1 MAGKNY
7 YEILGV
13 SKTASE
19 DEIKAAYRKLAKQ
32 YHPDLNKGNKEAAE
46 KFKEVN
52 QANEVLSDKN
62 KRTQYDAELEGR
74 AFNFGNG
81 GGFSGFSSGGFDFG
95 EDIMNIFN
103 MFGGGGGARQS
114 AYQARSG
121 ADINAKVTIS
131 FVEACK
137 GTSKEINITKNEVC
151 VFCNGNGSKDG
162 KHYEKCSKCN
172 GLGKIQYV
180 SDSIFARTTS
190 IRDCNV
196 CNGTGKI
203 IKEKC
208 PACGGKGLT
217 RKNKTLKLE
226 IPAGVDNGVTV
237 RYRGDGDASSFPGGE
252 PGDLLVHIN
261 VTPHK
266 FLKRKGAD
274 LYSEVP
280 ISLYTATVGGT
291 VDIPSLDGVIQTKI
305 PEGTQTG
312 YVVLNR
318 GKGAKARSGYGD
330 LYTTFIVET
339 PKSLSSEQKELMRKL
354 YMDITERQTPKQKAY
369 NSDLSDYYKS

>member
-1 MAGKNY
+1 MATKNY
-7 YEILGV
+7 YDILGV
-13 SKTASE
+13 SKTATE

-32 YHPDLNKGNKEAAE
+32 YHPDLNKNNKEAAE

-52 QANEVLSDKN
+52 QANEILSDKG
-62 KRTQYDAELEGR
+62 KREQYDAELEGR
-74 AFNFGNG
+74 SFGGNFGG
-81 GGFSGFSSGGFDFG
+81 GGFSAGGFDFG

-103 MFGGGGGARQS
+103 MFGGGGARQS
-114 AYQARSG
+114 AYQKNAG
-121 ADINAKVTIS
+121 ADIDARITIS
-131 FVEACK
+131 FAEACK
-137 GTSKEINITKNEVC
+137 GTSKEINITKNEQC
-151 VFCNGNGSKDG
+151 AYCNGNGSKEG
-162 KHYEKCSKCN
+162 KHFEKCSKCN

-208 PACGGKGLT
+208 TACAGKGLI
-217 RKNKTLKLE
+217 RKNKILKIE
-226 IPAGVDNGVTV
+226 IPAGVDNGNTV
-237 RYRGDGDASSFPGGE
+237 RYRGDGDAPRVPGGE
-252 PGDLLVHIN
+252 HGDLLVHVS

-280 ISLYTATVGGT
+280 VSMYTAMVGGN
-291 VDIPSLDGVIQTKI
+291 VDIPSLDGLISAKI

-312 YVVLNR
+312 YVIYTK
-318 GKGAKARSGYGD
+318 GKGVKVRNGAGD
-330 LYTTFIVET
+330 LYTTVLVET
-339 PKSLSSEQKELMRKL
+339 PKNLTNEQKELMRKL
-354 YMDITERQTPKQKAY
+354 YMEITEKQTPRQKTY
-369 NSDLSDYYKS
+369 NADLESFYKK